1 MQITNMNQNIDTKN
15 MNRRDSLDCA
25 RRTRKSSLSSSS
37 SSSSSFKRTVAF
49 SLDVTVRTIP
59 AKTDAEISTLWLSQA
74 ERRSI
79 HLQANAEL
87 KVLKQISKLPR
98 DVRMTDPQVRK
109 LRSSMTVRGLE
120 QIFSKTLYR
129 TLVAIQNDQRRA
141 VLEAQDRHRQL
152 HGSSNAAMMEAE
164 LARIS
169 LEKSLTSLERAE
181 RQGREDEIAA
191 MDYLMRR
198 STPTSSSASSASF
211 SSLERCSLSRSNSYS
226 TSGMGIPSVAPYTN
240 AGDVLKRVRP
250 SAELLVRPSV
260 HPFSMFSGKGC
271 STPSLSSS
279 GSRNCPAPNAT
290 FDTVVLPP
298 SKGHAMTALLEP
310 FPAQPRSPTA
320 LNAGDRRSS
329 SVL

>member
-1 MQITNMNQNIDTKN
+1 
-15 MNRRDSLDCA
+15 MNRRDSLDYA
-25 RRTRKSSLSSSS
+25 RRTRKSSTCSTSTLSSSP
-37 SSSSSFKRTVAF
+37 SSFKRAVTF

-59 AKTDAEISTLWLSQA
+59 AKTDAEISTLWLSEA
-74 ERRSI
+74 ERRSFR
-79 HLQANAEL
+79 LQANAEL

-109 LRSSMTVRGLE
+109 LRSSTTVRGLE
-120 QIFSKTLYR
+120 QAFSKSLFR
-129 TLVAIQNDQRRA
+129 ALVAIQNDHRRA
-141 VLEAQDRHRQL
+141 VLEAQDRQREL

-240 AGDVLKRVRP
+240 AGEVLKRVRP
-250 SAELLVRPSV
+250 SAELLVRPSSKTSV
-260 HPFSMFSGKGC
+260 HSLSKFSGKRC

-298 SKGHAMTALLEP
+298 SKGHAMITLLEP
-310 FPAQPRSPTA
+310 FPAQPRSRTA